1 MRIESV
7 TAIPVRLPRDFLA
20 ARGTAGSPT
29 TLAGEGR
36 YRWSTAYPVLY
47 STEFETALVRLELSN
62 GIVGWGEAQAPLA
75 PEVACTIVDR
85 LLRPALVGEE
95 FDGSTS
101 RIKELWDRMYAT
113 MRVRG
118 QTGGFMLDAM
128 SGIDIALWDLAG
140 KLADKP
146 VCDLLAASPKRTI
159 PAYLSGTSGANPSE
173 RAAFAARF
181 ADEGLSLV
189 KLYYE
194 SDWRELLAV
203 ADSLPAGMR
212 FAVDALWHLP
222 PASAIDMARELDSRN
237 ARWLE
242 CPLYPEEIA
251 AHAELAAAIT
261 TPIAVGESYRT
272 LREMEP
278 FFGIAK
284 VLQPDLGRCGITGTL
299 AIARAFSGEIVPH
312 LSIAMG
318 PQIAAAVHVAAAL
331 EQCRLCEFN
340 PNVLTAANAFLAE
353 PLVHK
358 GGVYHTPTLPGLGV
372 VWNRRFESEIAA
384 QVGRRAAV
392 T

>member
-7 TAIPVRLPRDFLA
+7 MAIPVRLPRDFLA
-20 ARGTAGSPT
+20 AQGTAGSPT

-62 GIVGWGEAQAPLA
+62 GLVGWGEAQAPLA
-75 PEVACTIVDR
+75 PEVACTIVEK
-85 LLRPALVGEE
+85 LLRPAIVGEA
-95 FDGSTS
+95 FDGSSS
-101 RIKELWDRMYAT
+101 RIKALWDRMYAT

-140 KLADKP
+140 KIADKP
-146 VCDLLAASPKRTI
+146 VCSLLAAEPKRAV
-159 PAYLSGTSGANPSE
+159 PAYLSGTSGATSAE
-173 RAAFAARF
+173 RAAYAARF

-194 SDWRELLAV
+194 SEWRELLAV
-203 ADSLPAGMR
+203 ADSLPAGMG

-222 PASAIDMARELDSRN
+222 PAAAIDMACELDARH

-284 VLQPDLGRCGITGTL
+284 VLQPDLGRCGITGTI
-299 AIARAFSGEIVPH
+299 AIARAFAGEIIPH
-312 LSIAMG
+312 VSIAMG

-331 EQCRLCEFN
+331 ENSPLCEFN
-340 PNVLTAANAFLAE
+340 PTVLSTANSFLTE
-353 PLVHK
+353 PIVRAGPH
-358 GGVYHTPTLPGLGV
+358 YHVPVGPGLGIE
-372 VWNRRFESEIAA
+372 WNDRF
-384 QVGRRAAV
+384 RTLV

>member
-1 MRIESV
+1 
-7 TAIPVRLPRDFLA
+7 
-20 ARGTAGSPT
+20 
-29 TLAGEGR
+29 
-36 YRWSTAYPVLY
+36 
-47 STEFETALVRLELSN
+47 
-62 GIVGWGEAQAPLA
+62 
-75 PEVACTIVDR
+75 
-85 LLRPALVGEE
+85 
-95 FDGSTS
+95 
-101 RIKELWDRMYAT
+101 

-278 FFGIAK
+278 FFEIAK

-299 AIARAFSGEIVPH
+299 AIARAFAGEIVPH

-353 PLVHK
+353 PLVRV
-358 GGVYHTPTLPGLGV
+358 GPEYRVPAGPGLGIE
-372 VWNRRFESEIAA
+372 WNDRFHDIIA
-384 QVGRRAAV
+384 
-392 T
+392 

>member
-1 MRIESV
+1 MRIASIV
-7 TAIPVRLPRDFLA
+7 SIPVRLPRDLSQ

-29 TLAGEGR
+29 TLVGVGS

-47 STEFETALVRLELSN
+47 SIDFETALVRVELEN
-62 GIVGWGEAQAPLA
+62 GLVGWGEAQAPLA
-75 PEVACTIVDR
+75 PEVASTIVDR

-95 FDGSTS
+95 FDGTLE
-101 RIKELWDRMYAT
+101 RITAIWERMYAT

-128 SGIDIALWDLAG
+128 SGIDIAMWDLAG

-146 VCDLLAASPKRTI
+146 VCELLAASPKRTI
-159 PAYLSGTSGANPSE
+159 PAYLSGTSGANPAE
-173 RAAFAARF
+173 RAAFAAMY
-181 ADEGLSLV
+181 ADEGLALV

-194 SDWRELLAV
+194 SDWADLLAI
-203 ADSLPAGMR
+203 ADTLPQGMR

-222 PASAIDMARELDSRN
+222 PTDVVAMARELDARR

-299 AIARAFSGEIVPH
+299 MIARAFTGSIIPH
-312 LSIAMG
+312 VSIAMG

-331 EQCRLCEFN
+331 ENSPLCEFN
-340 PNVLTAANAFLAE
+340 PTVLSTANSFLAE
-353 PLVHK
+353 PIVRAGPH
-358 GGVYHTPTLPGLGV
+358 YHVPVGPGLGIE
-372 VWNRRFESEIAA
+372 WNDRF
-384 QVGRRAAV
+384 RTLV